1 MSISY
6 TYAQI
11 DESHGELSASSVQ
24 YERKY
29 RVFADA
35 TVEEVDVIEYITGQ
49 LAAAGLKN
57 IGIAY
62 IDSIKAEAQEG
73 SENKVWEITVQWKN
87 NAQKKEDPDYP
98 KQDLGLM
105 DESFQ
110 TQDNRKKISYCHSET
125 TYTRSG
131 YTGTGYYNRIGMHG
145 EGTEIGEAVYQF
157 SLNRRFDYTEV
168 NTTLKELWLNLY
180 GCVNSAPF
188 RGFGA
193 GVVRF
198 VGFSGRSV
206 VEYDGSVTVIDG
218 RIYLAAQAYYDVTFN
233 FQAKSVQT
241 NVDYGG
247 IICAS
252 VPGWAHPWVDT
263 IKVDDPNTGR
273 TVDMPICVHI
283 ANVYPTADLNA
294 LLPNYTPPS
303 T

>member
-1 MSISY
+1 MSITYS
-6 TYAQI
+6 YAQI
-11 DESHGELSASSVQ
+11 DESQGELSTSAVS

-29 RVFADA
+29 RVFADDTA
-35 TVEEVDVIEYITGQ
+35 EEIDVIEYLNGQ
-49 LAAAGLKN
+49 LAAAGLKK
-57 IGIAY
+57 IGKAY
-62 IDSIKAEAQEG
+62 IDSISAEAQDG
-73 SENKVWEITVQWKN
+73 SENKVWELTVRWRN
-87 NAQKKEDPDYP
+87 NANKKEDPDYP

-110 TQDNRKKISYCHSET
+110 TQDNKKKISYCHSET
-125 TYTRSG
+125 TYTRTG
-131 YTGTGYYNRIGMHG
+131 YTGTGFYNRIGQSG

-206 VEYDGSVTVIDG
+206 VEYDGSTTQIDG
-218 RIYLAAQAYYDVTFN
+218 QTYLAAQAYYDVTFN

-241 NVDYGG
+241 NVDIGG
-247 IICAS
+247 ITCATI
-252 VPGWAHPWVDT
+252 PGWAVPWVES
-263 IKVDDPNTGR
+263 IKIDDHNTGR
-273 TVDMPICVHI
+273 TIDYPICVHV

-294 LLPNYTPPS
+294 LLPNYTPS